1 MLFSLCKMEYLT
13 YECINY
19 SHDHVIILGL
29 RDWLEGCCD
38 VGKKAGGR
46 GIAKFSIFGAD
57 FTFLGYYGTV
67 RGVKVQKIPPTPR
80 IIIINRIRGRNTK
93 HHEKSF
99 HKHYQPSKTQTH
111 QNWLQSESRKYNRY
125 HPKSLKCSEH

>member
-13 YECINY
+13 YECIHY

-46 GIAKFSIFGAD
+46 VIAKFSIFGAD

-67 RGVKVQKIPPTPR
+67 RGVKVQKIPPHSLH
-80 IIIINRIRGRNTK
+80 N
-93 HHEKSF
+93 HH
-99 HKHYQPSKTQTH
+99 Q
-111 QNWLQSESRKYNRY
+111 
-125 HPKSLKCSEH
+125 